1 MSRRNAFALAALA
14 ALAASPA
21 ARAQQPGG
29 LNPVELFQMLDANN
43 DAVITRGEVPESG
56 REAFDRLLK
65 LGDTNKDGKIDR
77 EEYRALLERARDS
90 MGGAGPGGAAPGARL
105 QAMDKNGDGKV
116 SRDEFTG
123 PPAMFDRI
131 DADKDGFIT
140 RDEVRKFAVAA
151 GGGAGQLGP
160 RLREMD
166 KNGDGKVS
174 REEFTGP
181 PLMFD
186 RLDANKNGLIEPGE
200 VGPGAAPAAK
210 KKAARPKA

>member
-1 MSRRNAFALAALA
+1 
-14 ALAASPA
+14 
-21 ARAQQPGG
+21 
-29 LNPVELFQMLDANN
+29 
-43 DAVITRGEVPESG
+43 VPESG

-65 LGDTNKDGKIDR
+65 LGDSNKDGKLDR
-77 EEYRALLERARDS
+77 EEYRALLERARES
-90 MGGAGPGGAAPGARL
+90 MGGAGPAARVP
-105 QAMDKNGDGKV
+105 AMDKNGDGKV

-140 RDEVRKFAVAA
+140 RPEVQRFAAA
-151 GGGAGQLGP
+151 GGVGQLGP